1 MAGLSIA
8 KLPWKAQLG
17 LFVALSVAGAGA
29 FYYFF
34 EMPTQAAMST
44 QEQELEKVRQRINRG
59 LDAARELPKFR
70 AEIDGLM
77 AELERLK
84 PILPEE
90 KDVADLLRHIQTL
103 ATQSNLTIRS
113 FKPQPVAT
121 REMHAEWPISLEI
134 EGTYHNLG
142 LFLDR
147 VSKFPRI
154 INVGKLDI
162 KAKQA
167 PELNATIDVQFTATT
182 FVLLNEAEQQQQQ
195 PKKGAA
201 AKTPKKTE

>member
-1 MAGLSIA
+1 MAGLSIT

-17 LFVALSVAGAGA
+17 LFVALSLAGAGA

-34 EMPTQAAMST
+34 EMPAQAALAT
-44 QEQELEKVRQRINRG
+44 EKQELQKVRQRINRG

-167 PELNATIDVQFTATT
+167 PEANATIDVQFTATT
-182 FVLLNEAEQQQQQ
+182 FVLLNDAEQQQ
-195 PKKGAA
+195 PEKGAA
-201 AKTPKKTE
+201 AKAPKKTE

>member
-1 MAGLSIA
+1 MALSIT
-8 KLPWKAQLG
+8 KLPWKAQLAVF
-17 LFVALSVAGAGA
+17 LTLSVAAAGA

-34 EMPTQAAMST
+34 EMPARAALESD
-44 QEQELEKVRQRINRG
+44 EQELQKIRQRIERG
-59 LDAARELPKFR
+59 MVAARELPTFR
-70 AEIDGLM
+70 KEINSLM
-77 AELERLK
+77 AELESLR

-90 KDVADLLRHIQTL
+90 KDVADLLRRIQTL

-121 REMHAEWPISLEI
+121 RQMHVEWPISLEI

-147 VSKFPRI
+147 VSNFPRI
-154 INVGKLDI
+154 INVGKLNIESKD
-162 KAKQA
+162 Q
-167 PELNATIDVQFTATT
+167 PEANATIDAKFTATT
-182 FVLLNEAEQQQQQ
+182 FVLLNEQQQQQ
-195 PKKGAA
+195 QKGAP

>member
-1 MAGLSIA
+1 MADLSIT

-17 LFVALSVAGAGA
+17 LFVALAVAGAGA
-29 FYYFF
+29 FYYFY
-34 EMPTQAAMST
+34 EMPARAALAT
-44 QEQELEKVRQRINRG
+44 EQEELDKINQRINRG
-59 LDAARELPKFR
+59 LETARELPTFR
-70 AEIDGLM
+70 KEIDGLM
-77 AELERLK
+77 ARLESLR

-90 KDVADLLRHIQTL
+90 KDVADLLRRIQTL
-103 ATQSNLTIRS
+103 ATQSSLTIRS

-121 REMHAEWPISLEI
+121 RQLHVEWPISLEI

-162 KAKQA
+162 KSKQA
-167 PELNATIDVQFTATT
+167 PEPNASIDVQLTATT
-182 FVLLNEAEQQQQQ
+182 FVLLGEAQQEPAQ
-195 PKKGAA
+195 KGAA
-201 AKTPKKTE
+201 AKAPKKTE